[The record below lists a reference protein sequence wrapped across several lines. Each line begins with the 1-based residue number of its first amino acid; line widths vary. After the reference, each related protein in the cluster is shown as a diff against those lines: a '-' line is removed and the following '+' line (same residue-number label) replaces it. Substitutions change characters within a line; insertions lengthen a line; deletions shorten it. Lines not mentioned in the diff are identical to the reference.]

1 MKLLLILSL
10 FLILLLLFI
19 STFEKPIAEGKIETI
34 KFYKNA
40 VEIKLQNQS
49 REVLSF
55 TNFIPLR
62 ENETI
67 KVFGKTSEENSSII
81 FADKII
87 KITK

>member
-10 FLILLLLFI
+10 ILILLILFI
-19 STFEKPIAEGKIETI
+19 STFEKPIAEGNIETI
-34 KFYKNA
+34 RFYKNA
-40 VEIKLQNQS
+40 VEIKLENQS
-49 REVLSF
+49 KEILSF
-55 TNFIPLR
+55 INFIPLR

-67 KVFGKTSEENSSII
+67 KVYGKISEENSSII